1 MAARILTVL
10 GALTLLIA
18 CAGPGG
24 STQPSPEG
32 APKAGGSL
40 TFGMRADLSA
50 SSLDP
55 IKVFSDSDSS
65 VAFGIYDRLIDRV
78 GDKGDLGP
86 MLADTWTMS
95 SDFKTCTLKLHQGVT
110 FTDGTPF
117 NGDAVV
123 ANIKHH
129 QDPASVTRAD
139 SLLIAD
145 VVATDAS
152 TVDIKLRVPWVD
164 FPQVLT
170 GSIGLMA
177 SPAAMK
183 SKGDRFGREPVGTG
197 PFVLTEF
204 QTGDHYTAT
213 KNSKYWQKDS
223 TGKQLPYLDKVSW
236 KPIPDQDTKYAAL
249 KSGQID
255 VLQVP
260 TGDQVVKARKDSKL
274 VVKQFKGTGGT
285 FIMLHYNV
293 PPFNDPHARLAVSYA
308 TDRAAIVKE
317 INKDTQ
323 VVARGPF
330 PPESDWYKDV
340 SDPNFDLTKA
350 KAEVAAYG
358 KPLKFKFNIVADPIT
373 RQYGQVLQQQ
383 WKAAGMDVEL
393 VELDQVAHIG
403 VALQHKFEAE
413 IFQYADWFDPSR
425 GLYNHFA
432 STSATNY
439 TQYSNPAVDTAL
451 LKGRTTS
458 DVPTR
463 KDAYTTMATNIAKD
477 QPYVWLHYNTSY
489 WITSTKVHNMNTP
502 YSSVS
507 KPNAVWIG

>member
-1 MAARILTVL
+1 MAARILSVL
-10 GALTLLIA
+10 GALSLLIA
-18 CAGPGG
+18 CAGPGSG
-24 STQPSPEG
+24 TQPSPEG

-40 TFGMRADLSA
+40 SFGMRADLSA

-65 VAFGIYDRLIDRV
+65 VAWGIYDPLIDRV

-86 MLADTWTMS
+86 RLADSWTMS
-95 SDFKTCTLKLHQGVT
+95 TDLKTCTVKLHQGVT

-117 NGDAVV
+117 NADAVV
-123 ANIKHH
+123 FNINRQKE
-129 QDPASVTRAD
+129 PTSVSRAD

-145 VVATDAS
+145 VVAVDAS
-152 TVDIKLRVPWVD
+152 TVDIKLRTPWID
-164 FPQVLT
+164 FPQVLAAQV
-170 GSIGLMA
+170 GIMA
-177 SPAAMK
+177 SPTAIK
-183 SKGDRFGREPVGTG
+183 SKGDKFGREPVGTG

-213 KNSKYWQKDS
+213 KNTKYWLKDS
-223 TGKQLPYLDKVSW
+223 SGRQLPYLDKVTW

-260 TGDQVVKARKDSKL
+260 TGEQVVKAQKDSKL
-274 VVKQFKGTGGT
+274 AIKTYKGNGGT

-317 INKDTQ
+317 ILKNVT

-330 PPESDWYKDV
+330 PPDSDWYKDV
-340 SDPNFDLTKA
+340 NDPNFDLTKA

-383 WKAAGMDVEL
+383 WKAAGMEVEL
-393 VELDQVAHIG
+393 VELDQVAHIQ

-413 IFQYADWFDPSR
+413 IFQYGDWFDPSR
-425 GLYNHFA
+425 GFFNAFTT
-432 STSATNY
+432 TSATNY
-439 TQYSNPAVDTAL
+439 PQYSNPAVDAAL
-451 LKGRTTS
+451 LKGRTTT
-458 DVPTR
+458 DVATR
-463 KDAYTTMATNIAKD
+463 KDAYNTMATNIAKD
-477 QPYVWLHYNTSY
+477 QPYVWLHYNTSRF
-489 WITSTKVHNMNTP
+489 ISSTKVHNLNTP
-502 YSSVS
+502 YSSHS